1 MDRKNIYIVLDVTF
15 FLLFMTLTLL
25 ILTGNLVIAVVEGIS
40 MEPLFQTGD
49 VVFVIKVKPSDIKP
63 GDIIVY
69 EKPNGAYI
77 IHRVT
82 KIVNENS
89 EIVII
94 TKGDNNK
101 YYDPPISVNQV
112 VGKVLSIYDIPVKLP
127 FLGLI
132 SLWIKSILNY

>member
-1 MDRKNIYIVLDVTF
+1 MDRKNIYLVLDAAF

-25 ILTGNLVIAVVEGIS
+25 ILTGNLVIAVVEGTS

-69 EKPNGAYI
+69 EKPSGAYI

-89 EIVII
+89 KIVII

-112 VGKVLSIYDIPVKLP
+112 VGKVLSIYGIPVKLP

>member
-1 MDRKNIYIVLDVTF
+1 MNRKYVYFTLDIAF
-15 FLLFMTLTLL
+15 FLLFMTLVVL
-25 ILTGNLVIAVVEGIS
+25 ILTGNLMIAVVEGTS

-49 VVFVIKVKPSDIKP
+49 VVFVVKVKPSEIRP

-77 IHRVT
+77 IHRVV
-82 KIVNENS
+82 KVMHENG
-89 EIVII
+89 ETIII

-101 YYDPPISVNQV
+101 YYDPPIRMKQV
-112 VGKVLSIYDIPVKLP
+112 VGKVLSVYNMPVKLP

-132 SLWIKSILNY
+132 SLWVKSIINY

>member
-1 MDRKNIYIVLDVTF
+1 MDRKNIYLALDAAF
-15 FLLFMTLTLL
+15 FLLFMILTLL
-25 ILTGNLVIAVVEGIS
+25 ILTGNLVIAVVEGTS

-77 IHRVT
+77 IQRVT

-101 YYDPPISVNQV
+101 YYDPPISANQV